1 MGCTVREKHV
11 KTSRKTRSVKPES
24 DHSTTTATVN
34 NNGKKLTNP
43 KSVIKHRNYHMA
55 LNSLTQTP
63 IPMSNPNPNL
73 VFDNSGNSAEILLQR
88 VPRVYEQDLKKA
100 LNDVMKLKGVC
111 GIQNLHAWSFT
122 NTDVVGTLHLH
133 VSKETD

>member
-1 MGCTVREKHV
+1 MAGCHCSSQNTSPSKLSYFFDKPILACVLQGKHIHQFDRLEKCQA
-11 KTSRKTRSVKPES
+11 P
-24 DHSTTTATVN
+24 
-34 NNGKKLTNP
+34 
-43 KSVIKHRNYHMA
+43 
-55 LNSLTQTP
+55 SL
-63 IPMSNPNPNL
+63 
-73 VFDNSGNSAEILLQR
+73 NSAEIVLQR
-88 VPRVYEQDLKKA
+88 VPRAYEQDLKEA